1 MNVAFVGS
9 LDRGFAVIEWCKK
22 NDASLDNFNDKKIE
36 KLVDPLL
43 SRPYQHI
50 ILDIE
55 HLVTPYPEI
64 AETVGKIKAASN
76 VSITILASGYSPN
89 SDVVTALLNIG
100 IRNFVTAT
108 SLGEMTDQ
116 LGKCLAGYY
125 KEHPLEVFP
134 TMPEKPVLAPS
145 GAGSRRQITVAFCG
159 SMSRIGTTT
168 QALQAVKF
176 LSLHN
181 LKTCYIEMNDSG
193 FIKDLMV
200 IYGNIQHDRMMG
212 CVTYSGVDLYYD
224 RTKISEILKLDY
236 DAYIFDFGNLSIESF
251 NFVSFLERTIR
262 CVIGGTKPQEIVSMR
277 KTLDLL
283 FSQPDINYI
292 FSFSDP
298 GEHQDILDLMDERKD
313 HTFFATY
320 NPDPFSYSS
329 QNNSYFEKIFESILP
344 APETAQ
350 PAEKKKFSLFRRKK

>member
-116 LGKCLAGYY
+116 LEKCLAGYY

-168 QALQAVKF
+168 
-176 LSLHN
+176 
-181 LKTCYIEMNDSG
+181 
-193 FIKDLMV
+193 
-200 IYGNIQHDRMMG
+200 R
-212 CVTYSGVDLYYD
+212 
-224 RTKISEILKLDY
+224 
-236 DAYIFDFGNLSIESF
+236 
-251 NFVSFLERTIR
+251 
-262 CVIGGTKPQEIVSMR
+262 
-277 KTLDLL
+277 
-283 FSQPDINYI
+283 
-292 FSFSDP
+292 
-298 GEHQDILDLMDERKD
+298 
-313 HTFFATY
+313 
-320 NPDPFSYSS
+320 
-329 QNNSYFEKIFESILP
+329 QN
-344 APETAQ
+344 
-350 PAEKKKFSLFRRKK
+350 RR

>member
-9 LDRGFAVIEWCKK
+9 LERGFAVTEWCKK
-22 NDASLDNFNDKKIE
+22 RDASLDNFNDKKIE
-36 KLVDPLL
+36 KLVAPLL
-43 SRPYQHI
+43 GRPYQHI
-50 ILDIE
+50 ILDVE

-76 VSITILASGYSPN
+76 ASITILASGYSPN
-89 SDVVTALLNIG
+89 SDVVAALLNIG

-116 LGKCLAGYY
+116 LEKCLAGYY
-125 KEHPLEVFP
+125 IEHPLEVFP
-134 TMPEKPVLAPS
+134 TVPQKPVPVPS
-145 GAGSRRQITVAFCG
+145 GSSSRRKFTVAFCG

-168 QALQAVKF
+168 QALQTVKF
-176 LSLHN
+176 LTLRG
-181 LKTCYIEMNDSG
+181 LKTCYIEMNDSS
-193 FIKDLMV
+193 FIKDLMI
-200 IYGNIQHDRMMG
+200 IYGDVQHDRLMG
-212 CVTYSGVDLYYD
+212 CVTYSDVDLYYD

-236 DAYIFDFGNLSIESF
+236 DAYVFDFGTLSVESF
-251 NFVSFLERTIR
+251 NFVSFLERNIR
-262 CVIGGTKPQEIVSMR
+262 CVVGGTKPQEIVSMR
-277 KTLDLL
+277 KALDLL
-283 FSQPDINYI
+283 FSNPDINYI

-298 GEHQDILDLMDERKD
+298 GEHQDILDLMEERKD

-329 QNNSYFEKIFESILP
+329 QNNSYFEEIFGSVLP

-350 PAEKKKFSLFRRKK
+350 PATPKKFSLFRRKK

>member
-116 LGKCLAGYY
+116 LEKCLAGGLSHHAR
-125 KEHPLEVFP
+125 K
-134 TMPEKPVLAPS
+134 AS
-145 GAGSRRQITVAFCG
+145 IGSVW
-159 SMSRIGTTT
+159 SRLT
-168 QALQAVKF
+168 A
-176 LSLHN
+176 SD
-181 LKTCYIEMNDSG
+181 YSG
-193 FIKDLMV
+193 FLRQYV
-200 IYGNIQHDRMMG
+200 PDRHHYPG
-212 CVTYSGVDLYYD
+212 TPGGKV
-224 RTKISEILKLDY
+224 
-236 DAYIFDFGNLSIESF
+236 
-251 NFVSFLERTIR
+251 FVFT
-262 CVIGGTKPQEIVSMR
+262 
-277 KTLDLL
+277 
-283 FSQPDINYI
+283 
-292 FSFSDP
+292 
-298 GEHQDILDLMDERKD
+298 
-313 HTFFATY
+313 
-320 NPDPFSYSS
+320 
-329 QNNSYFEKIFESILP
+329 
-344 APETAQ
+344 
-350 PAEKKKFSLFRRKK
+350 

>member
-116 LGKCLAGYY
+116 LEKCLAGYY

-224 RTKISEILKLDY
+224 RTKLSEIL
-236 DAYIFDFGNLSIESF
+236 
-251 NFVSFLERTIR
+251 
-262 CVIGGTKPQEIVSMR
+262 
-277 KTLDLL
+277 
-283 FSQPDINYI
+283 
-292 FSFSDP
+292 
-298 GEHQDILDLMDERKD
+298 
-313 HTFFATY
+313 
-320 NPDPFSYSS
+320 
-329 QNNSYFEKIFESILP
+329 
-344 APETAQ
+344 
-350 PAEKKKFSLFRRKK
+350 